1 MPRTCVSAAAPGLP
15 SDNRLSRRRI
25 YLTGRSPRALWQR
38 LRFWIAYRRPVTF
51 RALRR
56 IAHDAQYRQGL
67 QHPDPSAEAVFNAV
81 IREAESVV
89 WGR

>member
-1 MPRTCVSAAAPGLP
+1 MPRISVSAAAPGLP
-15 SDNRLSRRRI
+15 DNPCLSRRRI

-51 RALRR
+51 RDLRR
-56 IAHDAQYRQGL
+56 ISHDATYRQGI

-81 IREAESVV
+81 VREAESVV

>member
-1 MPRTCVSAAAPGLP
+1 MPRNRVSAAASGLP
-15 SDNRLSRRRI
+15 EDPRMSRRRI
-25 YLTGRSPRALWQR
+25 YLTGRSPCALWKR

-51 RALRR
+51 RDLRR
-56 IAHDAQYRQGL
+56 IAYDAQYRQGL
-67 QHPDPSAEAVFNAV
+67 QHPDPSAEALFNAV